1 MKPLAPV
8 ARRYARAL
16 YALAVDTQVTE
27 AVRSDLASL
36 RRSLHESPELAAF
49 AGNYLVPH
57 GLREKALSALF
68 AGRVAPLTWRFV
80 RFLESKRRLGLIDDM
95 ARAYEADEEA
105 RRGIVQGTVTAAI
118 PLDAGRV
125 QAVAQGASARTGK
138 TVVLSSIT
146 DAAMLGGFRL
156 QIGDTVYDYSLAARL
171 RMARAALAKGQG

>member
-16 YALAVDTQVTE
+16 YALAVENQAADS
-27 AVRSDLASL
+27 VRADLASL
-36 RRSLHESPELAAF
+36 RQALHDSPELAAF

-57 GLREKALSALF
+57 GLREQTLGALF
-68 AGRVAPLTWRFV
+68 ANRVAPLTWRFL
-80 RFLESKRRLGLIDDM
+80 RFLESKRRLGLLDDM

-118 PLDAGRV
+118 PLDAVCV
-125 QAVAQGASARTGK
+125 QAVERGASARTGK
-138 TVVLSSIT
+138 TVILSSIT
-146 DAAMLGGFRL
+146 DAAVLGGFRL

>member
-16 YALAVDTQVTE
+16 YALAVDIQATE
-27 AVRSDLASL
+27 AVRDDLASL
-36 RRSLHESPELAAF
+36 RRSLSESAELAAF

-57 GLREKALSALF
+57 GLRAEALKALF
-68 AGRVAPLTWRFV
+68 ADRIAPLTWRFV
-80 RFLESKRRLGLIDDM
+80 RFLESKRRLGLLDDM
-95 ARAYEADEEA
+95 ARAYEADEQA

-118 PLDAGRV
+118 PLDAIRV
-125 QAVAQGASARTGK
+125 QAVEQGASVRTGK